1 MAYQRKTRDEYDV
14 QQYYGDAYGWETV
27 CTETSEWDA
36 VQAKKDY
43 LNNQPFIP
51 VRIVK
56 RRVPINE

>member
-1 MAYQRKTRDEYDV
+1 MAYKRKTRDEYEV
-14 QQYYGDAYGWETV
+14 QQYYGDAYGWEVV

-36 VQAKKDY
+36 VQTKKDY
-43 LNNQPFIP
+43 LNNEPFIP

>member
-1 MAYQRKTRDEYDV
+1 MAYKRKTRDEYEV
-14 QQYYGDAYGWETV
+14 QQYYGDVYGWEVV

-36 VQAKKDY
+36 VQTKRDY
-43 LNNQPFIP
+43 INNEPFIP

>member
-1 MAYQRKTRDEYDV
+1 MAYQRKTRDEYEV

-36 VQAKKDY
+36 VQAKRDY

-56 RRVPINE
+56 RRVHINE